1 MQPERPLVAPRIS
14 GVVMLSFRSHRR
26 VTFVQ
31 AAFFAAFAL
40 LASPLAGSLVAGGA
54 LAQGAAAPKEAKEP
68 SVGQSA
74 ARERQKKCG
83 AEWRALSVSDKAA
96 QGPKWPQYYS
106 KCVKRLKQIK
116 A

>member
-1 MQPERPLVAPRIS
+1 
-14 GVVMLSFRSHRR
+14 MLSFRSRR
-26 VTFVQ
+26 TS
-31 AAFFAAFAL
+31 ALFAGLLL
-40 LASPLAGSLVAGGA
+40 LASPLVVTSPLVSGGA
-54 LAQGAAAPKEAKEP
+54 LAQAVAAPKPAKEL

-83 AEWRALSVSDKAA
+83 AEWRALSVADKAA

-106 KCVKRLKQIK
+106 KCVKRLKQVK

>member
-1 MQPERPLVAPRIS
+1 
-14 GVVMLSFRSHRR
+14 MLPFRSRHP
-26 VTFVQ
+26 
-31 AAFFAAFAL
+31 AALFAAFL
-40 LASPLAGSLVAGGA
+40 LMTSPLASGVAW
-54 LAQGAAAPKEAKEP
+54 AQAAGAAKESAKEAKEP

>member
-1 MQPERPLVAPRIS
+1 
-14 GVVMLSFRSHRR
+14 MLSFRSRR
-26 VTFVQ
+26 T
-31 AAFFAAFAL
+31 AALFAAFGL
-40 LASPLAGSLVAGGA
+40 LASPLILTSPVITGGA
-54 LAQGAAAPKEAKEP
+54 LAQAAPKPAKEL

-83 AEWRALSVSDKAA
+83 AEWRALSVADKAA

-106 KCVKRLKQIK
+106 KCVKRLKQVK

>member
-1 MQPERPLVAPRIS
+1 MPFRLAVA
-14 GVVMLSFRSHRR
+14 
-26 VTFVQ
+26 
-31 AAFFAAFAL
+31 AL
-40 LASPLAGSLVAGGA
+40 LAASLI
-54 LAQGAAAPKEAKEP
+54 LPGAAVAREPAADSTAKSSKEP

-83 AEWRALSVSDKAA
+83 AQWRALSATEKAA

-106 KCVKRLKQIK
+106 KCVKRLKEQK

>member
-1 MQPERPLVAPRIS
+1 MPFRLAVA
-14 GVVMLSFRSHRR
+14 
-26 VTFVQ
+26 
-31 AAFFAAFAL
+31 AL
-40 LASPLAGSLVAGGA
+40 LAASLMLPGVAFA
-54 LAQGAAAPKEAKEP
+54 KEPADSTAKPSKEP

-83 AEWRALSVSDKAA
+83 AQWRALSATEKTA

-106 KCVKRLKQIK
+106 KCVKRLKEQK

>member
-1 MQPERPLVAPRIS
+1 MPVH
-14 GVVMLSFRSHRR
+14 SHRS
-26 VTFVQ
+26 V
-31 AAFFAAFAL
+31 ALFAAFAL
-40 LASPLAGSLVAGGA
+40 LAGAGSTPF
-54 LAQGAAAPKEAKEP
+54 GAADAWAQAAAKETKEP

-74 ARERQKKCG
+74 ARERQKTCG
-83 AEWRALSVSDKAA
+83 MEWRALSVSEKTA

>member
-1 MQPERPLVAPRIS
+1 
-14 GVVMLSFRSHRR
+14 MLFRSHRP
-26 VTFVQ
+26 
-31 AAFFAAFAL
+31 AALFAAFIL
-40 LASPLAGSLVAGGA
+40 LAGA
-54 LAQGAAAPKEAKEP
+54 LTSPFAAADARAQAAAAKESREP

-83 AEWRALSVSDKAA
+83 VEWRALSVSEKAA

-106 KCVKRLKQIK
+106 KCVKRLKEIK

>member
-1 MQPERPLVAPRIS
+1 
-14 GVVMLSFRSHRR
+14 MLSRLLAALALAAPLLLSPA
-26 VTFVQ
+26 Q
-31 AAFFAAFAL
+31 AAPTTAPA
-40 LASPLAGSLVAGGA
+40 VKDT
-54 LAQGAAAPKEAKEP
+54 PKESAKEP

-83 AEWRALSVSDKAA
+83 AEWRALTAAEKTA

-106 KCVKRLKQIK
+106 KCVKRLKEKK

>member
-1 MQPERPLVAPRIS
+1 
-14 GVVMLSFRSHRR
+14 MLSFRSRHTR
-26 VTFVQ
+26 
-31 AAFFAAFAL
+31 ALFAGLLL
-40 LASPLAGSLVAGGA
+40 LASPLLLTSPFVASGA
-54 LAQGAAAPKEAKEP
+54 LAQAAAAKPVKEL

-83 AEWRALSVSDKAA
+83 AEWRALSVADKAA

-106 KCVKRLKQIK
+106 KCVKRLKQMK